1 MKSIV
6 ILAALSS
13 AIAYAD
19 VHSEIMSDIEFQ
31 TEREI
36 TVETESGNIEINYS
50 GMSYHYNSGVFL
62 RNAQKASDMFPDFLE
77 SQGITNLSRCK
88 DQEVN
93 VYDVQSHVLNQNA
106 VYETVNWSDSSRS
119 QEYGRQLLG
128 MYDRGA
134 SSSSPATI
142 YVDVNLYTADRT
154 RIISHEMYHF
164 WHDQYC
170 LSREEIDSEE
180 MAKAFETFYR
190 ENVNDQKY
198 RRPYLR

>member
-19 VHSEIMSDIEFQ
+19 VHSDLMSNIEFQ
-31 TEREI
+31 TERDI
-36 TVETESGNIEINYS
+36 TVETSSGDIEISYR

-77 SQGITNLSRCK
+77 SQGITNLNRCK

-93 VYDVQSHVLNQNA
+93 VYDVQAHVLNQNA
-106 VYETVNWSDSSRS
+106 VYETVNWGDSSRS
-119 QEYGRQLLG
+119 QEYGNQLLG

-134 SSSSPATI
+134 SSDSPATI
-142 YVDVNLYTADRT
+142 YVDVNLYTADRM

-170 LSREEIDSEE
+170 LSRQNIDSEE